1 MDNITR
7 AEFQI
12 YRENVAKSIQ
22 KIENGIA
29 QVHELAASVRELAAS
44 VKQIAEIQEKQND
57 KIDNL
62 QNKDGEMW
70 RKLVSYAITA
80 IAGAV
85 IMQALKGGS

>member
-1 MDNITR
+1 MDSITR
-7 AEFQI
+7 AEFQMF
-12 YRENVAKSIQ
+12 RETVAKNIQ
-22 KIENGIA
+22 KIENSIS

-44 VKQIAEIQEKQND
+44 VKQIAETQKKQND